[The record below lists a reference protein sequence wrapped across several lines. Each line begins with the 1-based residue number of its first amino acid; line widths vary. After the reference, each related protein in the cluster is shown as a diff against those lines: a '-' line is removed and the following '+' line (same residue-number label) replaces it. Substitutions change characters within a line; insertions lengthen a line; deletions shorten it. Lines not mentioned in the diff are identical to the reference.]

1 MSPTITAAGAL
12 GARLLLASIFLHEA
26 WSKLGAYAAAAAYMK
41 TFGVPGEL
49 LPAAIAVELGGGV
62 LIVLGLYTRA
72 AALILFGFCIAT
84 AALFH
89 TNLGNRNE
97 LLHFET
103 DLAIA
108 GGFLALFA
116 FGGGAWSLDAW
127 RKSKSETATAAEAG
141 H

>member
-12 GARLLLASIFLHEA
+12 VARLLLASIFLHEA
-26 WSKLGAYAAAAAYMK
+26 WSKLTAYAGALAYMK

-49 LPAAIAVELGGGV
+49 LPAAIAVELGGGL
-62 LIVLGLYTRA
+62 LILLGLYTRA

-84 AALFH
+84 AILFH
-89 TNLGNRNE
+89 TNLGSRNE
-97 LLHFET
+97 SLHFEK

-116 FGGGAWSLDAW
+116 FGGGAWTLDAW
-127 RKSKSETATAAEAG
+127 RNGRAEG
-141 H
+141 STGG